1 MTEQGGLVLFANP
14 PFFNR
19 EDSPMIITSW
29 NSVNS
34 ESWTCAS
41 EEKQCSF
48 LVYRLTSLPNFTHQR
63 FSYLCEEV
71 DQRVSMVSNRQL
83 LMLRQLHALG
93 KGWSC
98 SLRLLKLERLELY
111 LVFRYAG
118 ESKLTSEERAQADA
132 KIQNALPGNEYSFS
146 RVEPEQCPR
155 QLFSAEWASQITE
168 IFKKEEIYHGAAYP
182 DNLKMAPQEFYVPY
196 AWTAT
201 ENTMEQIC
209 SALMQHQGKA
219 VLDVTLIPT
228 EYLNAE
234 KDWMNVNISRL
245 RESMNGETLRSPST
259 NKLLWQG
266 EKLPILKTPVENCE
280 KMNKQFETSR
290 VFLSSIRVLSMG
302 DSTALANAFLANSV
316 RNEGAL
322 KTSEQGQ
329 IFFTKES
336 ACYSNVDISSGICT
350 PFWNKRPSDLPMR
363 AQRLVH
369 LASVEEISTFFRLP
383 IPVKDNFP
391 GFYLDTGLGEKVE
404 KRSSRSVIQLGNYL
418 DEQSPKPTPAV
429 FDSQQLAKHGL
440 IVGVPGSGKT
450 TAMFNILYQL
460 WNVPTE
466 QKIPF
471 IVLEPAKTEYR
482 ALKLLPA
489 LKDDLLV
496 FTLGDE
502 SVSPFRFNPMEVLP
516 GIKIENHISRLQAC
530 FVGAFN
536 LFDPL
541 PIFLEQAIRRTYLEK
556 GWYDDSCGG
565 EEGLETPTLTDL
577 CRNAEYIV
585 EHSGFDVKMKSDF
598 KASLLERLNSL
609 RRGSKGRML
618 DTPHT
623 IPMDELMGRPVI
635 LELDSL
641 NGDEKSLLMMFLLS
655 YVYEYCK
662 VARKSGSSLKHMLLV
677 EEAHNLIP
685 ANKGSSDSR
694 ADPSE
699 KTIELFVNML
709 AEMRALGQ
717 GILIADQL
725 PTAIA
730 PQAVKQ
736 TNVKILMRVT
746 AKDDREEI
754 GNTMDLN
761 EEQMHQVVNFKT
773 GHAYLY
779 HEGED
784 HVRMLR
790 MRNFKDEFH
799 VEEPPDDKELYSL
812 MHTYELSH
820 PMLYHPYAECLGCCQ
835 TCDRRVRNQAESY
848 VQRIVSDP
856 TALPLVDPVIRKTVS
871 FCGLALMGTVEEAK
885 RLHERYKTVSDV
897 FGRCVYVHLLHL
909 ANHQMKE
916 CKKHNKTCHCSDGDI
931 DRYMKQFHEK
941 GMIKK

>member
-1 MTEQGGLVLFANP
+1 MHK
-14 PFFNR
+14 
-19 EDSPMIITSW
+19 IISW
-29 NSVNS
+29 NTVDSS
-34 ESWTCAS
+34 SWTCSA
-41 EEKQCSF
+41 EKKQCSF
-48 LVYRLTSLPNFTHQR
+48 LIYRLTSLPNFTHQR
-63 FSYLCEEV
+63 FGYLCEEA
-71 DQRVSMVSNRQL
+71 DQRVSAVITRQL

-93 KGWSC
+93 KHWAC
-98 SLRLLKLERLELY
+98 SLRLVKRNQLELY
-111 LVFRYAG
+111 LVFRYARN
-118 ESKLTSEERAQADA
+118 EAISHEEISQADV
-132 KIQNALPGNEYSFS
+132 KIRNALPSNEYSFHQ
-146 RVEPEQCPR
+146 VEQEECPP
-155 QLFSAEWASQITE
+155 QVFSVAWAQQVTE

-182 DNLKMAPQEFYVPY
+182 EALQMEPQEFYVPY
-196 AWTAT
+196 SWTTT

-209 SALMQHQGKA
+209 SALIQHSGEA
-219 VLDVTLIPT
+219 VLEVTLCPA
-228 EYLNAE
+228 EYLADE
-234 KDWMNVNISRL
+234 RSWMNINISRL
-245 RESMNGETLRSPST
+245 RESMNGETLRSPTT
-259 NKLLWQG
+259 NKVLWQG
-266 EKLPILKTPVENCE
+266 EKLPVLKTPVENCE

-290 VFLSSIRVLSMG
+290 VFLFSIRVFSSD
-302 DSTALANAFLANSV
+302 DSTALSDAFLANSV
-316 RNEGAL
+316 RNEGYL
-322 KTSEQGQ
+322 KTAYQGQ
-329 IFFTKES
+329 PLFSRE
-336 ACYSNVDISSGICT
+336 AECYANVDISSEIYT
-350 PFWNKRPSDLPMR
+350 PFWNKSIDSLPMR

-369 LASVEEISTFFRLP
+369 LASVEEIATFFRLP

-391 GFYLDTGLGEKVE
+391 GFTLDTGLGE
-404 KRSSRSVIQLGNYL
+404 RSGKKPPRSMIQLGNYL
-418 DEQSPKPTPAV
+418 DEYSSKPVPAA

-460 WNVPTE
+460 WDVPDE
-466 QKIPF
+466 KKIPF

-482 ALKLLPA
+482 ALKSLPA

-516 GIKIENHISRLQAC
+516 GIKIESHISRLQAC

-556 GWYDDSCGG
+556 GWFDDSCGG
-565 EEGLETPTLTDL
+565 DEGVETPTLSDL

-585 EHSGFDVKMKSDF
+585 ENSGFDTKMKSDF

-618 DTPHT
+618 DTLHS
-623 IPMDELMGRPVI
+623 IPMEELMGKPVV

-662 VARKSGSSLKHMLLV
+662 VARKSGSPLKHMLLV

-685 ANKGSSDSR
+685 ANKGSNDSR

-790 MRNFKDEFH
+790 MRNFKDEYR
-799 VEEPPDDKELYSL
+799 VEEPPSDQELYRM
-812 MHTYELSH
+812 MHEYELSH
-820 PMLYHPYAECLGCCQ
+820 PKLYHPFAECFMTCQ
-835 TCDRRVRNQAESY
+835 TCDRRVRNQAESF
-848 VQRIVSDP
+848 VLHVISDP
-856 TALPLVDPVIRKTVS
+856 AALPLVDPALRKTVS
-871 FCGLALMGTVEEAK
+871 FCGLCLMATVQEAK

-909 ANHQMKE
+909 ADQLMIE
-916 CKKHNKTCHCSDGDI
+916 CKKRRKNCACTYENHQHYLNNFS
-931 DRYMKQFHEK
+931 EK
-941 GMIKK
+941 GRIK

>member
-1 MTEQGGLVLFANP
+1 MNNITVWNTVSREQWSCIRHQQV
-14 PFFNR
+14 
-19 EDSPMIITSW
+19 SSYI
-29 NSVNS
+29 
-34 ESWTCAS
+34 
-41 EEKQCSF
+41 
-48 LVYRLTSLPNFTHQR
+48 VYRLTTLPNFTHQR
-63 FSYLCEEV
+63 FGYLCEET
-71 DQRVSMVSNRQL
+71 DQRTSAVGNRQL

-93 KGWSC
+93 AAWAC
-98 SLRLLKLERLELY
+98 SMRLLKMTDHLEQFF
-111 LVFRYAG
+111 VFRYAG
-118 ESKLTSEERAQADA
+118 DRALTEQELVQADA
-132 KIQNALPGNEYSFS
+132 SIRNALPQNEYSFQ
-146 RVEPEQCPR
+146 RVAEADCP
-155 QLFSAEWASQITE
+155 QEVLSATWASQATE
-168 IFKKEEIYHGAAYP
+168 IFKKEEIYHGAEYP
-182 DNLKMAPQEFYVPY
+182 AQLGIPPQEFYVPY
-196 AWTAT
+196 AWTAA

-209 SALMQHQGKA
+209 QAMMQHSGPA
-219 VLDVTLIPT
+219 VLEVTLCPAV
-228 EYLNAE
+228 YLDEE
-234 KDWMNVNISRL
+234 KSWMNGNISRL
-245 RESMNGETLRSPST
+245 RESMNGETLRSPDT
-259 NKLLWQG
+259 NKILWQG
-266 EKLPILKTPVENCE
+266 EKLPILKTPVDNCE

-290 VFLSSIRVLSMG
+290 VFLTAIRILADG
-302 DSTALANAFLANSV
+302 DTTTLANAVLTNSV
-316 RNEGAL
+316 RNVGTL
-322 KTSEQGQ
+322 RTSQRGQ
-329 IFFTKES
+329 RTFELET
-336 ACYSNVDISSGICT
+336 ACYDNVDITAGVCT
-350 PFWNKRPSDLPMR
+350 RFWNRPETQLPMR
-363 AQRLVH
+363 AQRLLH
-369 LASVEEISTFFRLP
+369 LASVEEIATFFRIP
-383 IPVKDNFP
+383 IPVRDTFP
-391 GFYLDTGLGEKVE
+391 GFRLDTGLGDQKSRKKARSIIRLGSYVE
-404 KRSSRSVIQLGNYL
+404 DKTAEPV
-418 DEQSPKPTPAV
+418 PAE

-460 WNVPTE
+460 WDVPEE

-489 LKDDLLV
+489 LKDDMLV

-556 GWYDDSCGG
+556 GWYDDSIGG
-565 EEGLETPTLTDL
+565 DEGLETPTLSDL

-585 EHSGFDVKMKSDF
+585 ENSGFDAKMKSDF

-618 DTPHT
+618 DTPHS
-623 IPMDELMGRPVI
+623 IPMEELMGRPVI

-662 VARKSGSSLKHMLLV
+662 VARKSGSPLRHMLLV
-677 EEAHNLIP
+677 EEAHNLIG

-694 ADPSE
+694 ADPGE

-784 HVRMLR
+784 HVRMIR
-790 MRNFKDEFH
+790 MRNFKDEYN
-799 VEEPPDDKELYSL
+799 VEEPPSDPELREL
-812 MHTYELSH
+812 MCGYELSH
-820 PMLYHPYAECLGCCQ
+820 PRLYHPYAECMGHCP
-835 TCDRRVRNQAESY
+835 TCNRRVRNQAESY
-848 VQRIVSDP
+848 VQRILTDSA
-856 TALPLVDPVIRKTVS
+856 ALPLVDPALRQSVS
-871 FCGLALMGTVEEAK
+871 FCGLCALGTMQEAA
-885 RLHERYKTVSDV
+885 RIRDRYKMVSDC
-897 FGRCVYVHLLHL
+897 FGYCVYVHLLHL
-909 ANHQMKE
+909 ADRKMVE
-916 CKKHNKTCHCSDGDI
+916 CKKRNKKCGCTAEEHQHYLDL
-931 DRYMKQFHEK
+931 FEEK
-941 GMIKK
+941 GKG

>member
-1 MTEQGGLVLFANP
+1 MRTITVWDTVSSSQWTSHEQDQEIN
-14 PFFNR
+14 
-19 EDSPMIITSW
+19 II
-29 NSVNS
+29 
-34 ESWTCAS
+34 
-41 EEKQCSF
+41 
-48 LVYRLTSLPNFTHQR
+48 VYRLKSLPNFTHQR

-71 DQRVSMVSNRQL
+71 DQRVGQVSSRQL
-83 LMLRQLHALG
+83 LMLRQLHTLG
-93 KGWSC
+93 GSWSC
-98 SLRLLKLERLELY
+98 SMRLLKTTNLELY
-111 LVFRYAG
+111 MVFRHSGTARL
-118 ESKLTSEERAQADA
+118 SAEEIEQANR
-132 KIQNALPGNEYSFS
+132 KIQNALPVNEYSFH
-146 RVEPEQCPR
+146 RVAPEECPAEV
-155 QLFSAEWASQITE
+155 FSAEWANEITE
-168 IFKKEEIYHGAAYP
+168 ISKKEEIYHGAAYP
-182 DNLKMAPQEFYVPY
+182 AQLNIDPQQFYVPY
-196 AWTAT
+196 MWVAT

-209 SALMQHQGKA
+209 AAMMQTSGTA
-219 VLDVTLIPT
+219 VLEVTVCPA
-228 EYLNAE
+228 EYLADE
-234 KDWMNVNISRL
+234 KNWMNVNISRL
-245 RESMNGETLRSPST
+245 RESMNGETLRSPTT
-259 NKLLWQG
+259 NKVLWQG

-290 VFLSSIRVLSMG
+290 VFLSSIRIFSEN
-302 DSTALANAFLANSV
+302 DSSAPASAFLANSV
-316 RNEGAL
+316 RNTGRL
-322 KTSEQGQ
+322 ITSHRGQ
-329 IFFTKES
+329 DSFSYEES
-336 ACYSNVDISSGICT
+336 RYANIDISA
-350 PFWNKRPSDLPMR
+350 RPSSEFQANTIAGFPFR
-363 AQRLVH
+363 AQRLPRLVS
-369 LASVEEISTFFRLP
+369 LEEIATFFRLP
-383 IPVKDNFP
+383 IPIKDNFP
-391 GFYLDTGLGEKVE
+391 GFRLDTGLGENGKQ
-404 KRSSRSVIQLGNYL
+404 KKPRSIIKLGNYL
-418 DEQSPKPTPAV
+418 DTPSEKSVPAE

-460 WNVPTE
+460 WDVPE
-466 QKIPF
+466 AQKIPF

-482 ALKLLPA
+482 ALKSLPA
-489 LKDDLLV
+489 LRDDLLV

-541 PIFLEQAIRRTYLEK
+541 PIFLEQAIRRTYHEK

-565 EEGLETPTLTDL
+565 DEGVETPTLSDL

-585 EHSGFDVKMKSDF
+585 ENSGFDAKMKSDF

-618 DTPHT
+618 DTRHS
-623 IPMDELMGRPVI
+623 IPMEDLMGKPIV

-662 VARKSGSSLKHMLLV
+662 IARKSGSPLKHMLLV
-677 EEAHNLIP
+677 EEAHNLIG

-694 ADPSE
+694 ADPGE

-730 PQAVKQ
+730 AQAVKQ

-784 HVRMLR
+784 HVRMIR
-790 MRNFKDEFH
+790 MRNFKDEYS
-799 VEEPPDDKELYSL
+799 VEEPPSDQELYEQ
-812 MHTYELSH
+812 MHGYELAH
-820 PMLYHPYAECLGCCQ
+820 AELYHPFPECLGRCA

-848 VQRIVSDP
+848 VQRILTDP
-856 TALPLVDPVIRKTVS
+856 SALPLLDPVLRQTVS
-871 FCGLALMGTVEEAK
+871 FCGLCMMGTVQEAA
-885 RLHERYKTVSDV
+885 RIHARYKTVSDC
-897 FGRCVYVHLLHL
+897 FGYCVYVHLLHL
-909 ANHQMKE
+909 AEKPME
-916 CKKHNKTCHCSDGDI
+916 ACKKRNKKCTCSLAERQKYC
-931 DRYMKQFHEK
+931 KNFEEK
-941 GMIKK
+941 GKIQV